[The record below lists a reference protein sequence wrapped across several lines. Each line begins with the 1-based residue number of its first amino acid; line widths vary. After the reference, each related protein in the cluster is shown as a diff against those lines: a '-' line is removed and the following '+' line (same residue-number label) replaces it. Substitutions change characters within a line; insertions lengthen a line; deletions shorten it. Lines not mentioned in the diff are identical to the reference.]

1 MSNPAVESL
10 KNVLGQYGLSVCQTP
25 RMCEMMIRQSC
36 HLPPAEVDALM
47 AAVKTN
53 VVTRLMTKPGSDHAQ
68 LAALLSQEA
77 HVAPAT
83 AKWAVESWAEAIGSA
98 PARQGPQTW
107 KDVDAPDEF
116 LREARRPV
124 RLALIGLLLVGGTG
138 LVAGALPGV
147 VTGVGIQQRQPWALE
162 IQQHSRMSDEKSR
175 LLDAWEFAAFYGVL
189 GGFSGMIGASL
200 GWMFGGY
207 TRLSSGRV
215 MGAMIGAF
223 LSGADGA
230 FYGMVNGGAIG
241 AFVASLVATG
251 VGTFIAT
258 LLGVFV
264 VLWLIGRL
272 AYLIFLLPI
281 GE

>member
-10 KNVLGQYGLSVCQTP
+10 KGVLGRYGSSVCQTP

-36 HLPPAEVDALM
+36 HLPPAEVQALM
-47 AAVKTN
+47 AAVNTN
-53 VVTRLMTKPGSDHAQ
+53 VVTRLIKNPDSDHAQ

-83 AKWAVESWAEAIGSA
+83 AKWAVESWAAAIGSA
-98 PARQGPQTW
+98 LARPGPQTW

-116 LREARRPV
+116 RREARRPV
-124 RLALIGLLLVGGTG
+124 RLALVGLLLVGATG

-162 IQQHSRMSDEKSR
+162 IQEHSRMSDEKSR
-175 LLDAWEFAAFYGVL
+175 VLNAREFAAFFGVL

-200 GWMFGGY
+200 GWMFGGH
-207 TRLSSGRV
+207 TRLSPGRV

-230 FYGMVNGGAIG
+230 FLGMVNGGAVG
-241 AFVASLVATG
+241 AFVSSLVATC
-251 VGTFIAT
+251 VGTYVAT

-264 VLWLIGRL
+264 VLWLLGRL
-272 AYLIFLLPI
+272 AYLLFLLPI
-281 GE
+281 GK